1 MTEDKS
7 VVAEEAEIVADE
19 AEASDDDDF
28 ADVDLSDIE
37 DTSTEDEA
45 SAAESDESPEE
56 DVAEESEES
65 EPEVEEES
73 QDEPEA
79 EAEESEEAAE
89 DDTPSESPEE
99 AQKRFNDEMAKR
111 RIAERQL
118 QQERERREQEN
129 LERYLREA
137 EDDDA
142 EYARRQ
148 QEIAQHQIMKER
160 IALTS
165 EKLQVGIDKALANI
179 DLFKSG
185 TPEQKEE
192 LAKRLD
198 TFEAL
203 YVQKDQNGN
212 FLSVNA
218 DVYQYLQNEAD
229 SIKKLSGI
237 GARQQ
242 VKNKANEKA
251 RTLTRPVKTP
261 KPVKADPELEGFD
274 EEANRW

>member
-1 MTEDKS
+1 MAEDKS

-45 SAAESDESPEE
+45 SAAESEESPEE
-56 DVAEESEES
+56 DVAEESE
-65 EPEVEEES
+65 PEEAEES
-73 QDEPEA
+73 QDEP

-89 DDTPSESPEE
+89 DDTPSESPEV
-99 AQKRFNDEMAKR
+99 AQKRYNDEMAKR

-129 LERYLREA
+129 LERYLKEA
-137 EDDDA
+137 EDDDV